1 MSKSSLFFLVFIIV
15 SILTVPLWDMLDAKI
30 LKAELKEALNHFVVE
45 NCEDEIEILDV
56 DSPYYTS
63 NYFFSIYESWLAKTN
78 LDGKHSFSGSVSPKA
93 LYVSMSNT
101 CDKKGY
107 LLNRKNNRFE
117 EFSGDL
123 PIGVFGGVLSI
134 KYLFTAF
141 CIGLTGFFII
151 RRLEGRYGSRNNKE
165 T

>member
-30 LKAELKEALNHFVVE
+30 LKAELKEALNHFIVE

-63 NYFFSIYESWLAKTN
+63 NYFFPTSKSWLAKTN
-78 LDGKHSFSGSVSPKA
+78 LDGKHMFNGHVPPKA
-93 LYVSMSNT
+93 INVSMSNT

-107 LLNRKNNRFE
+107 LLNRKKNRFE
-117 EFSGDL
+117 EFTEDL
-123 PIGVFGGVLSI
+123 PLKVAGGVLSI

-141 CIGLTGFFII
+141 CIGLTGFLII

-165 T
+165 M